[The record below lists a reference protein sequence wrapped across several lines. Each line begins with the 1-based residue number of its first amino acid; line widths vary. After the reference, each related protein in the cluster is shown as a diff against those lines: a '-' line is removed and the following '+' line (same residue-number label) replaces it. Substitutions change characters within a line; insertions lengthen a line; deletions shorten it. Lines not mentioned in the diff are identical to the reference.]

1 MKKINNISVIGMGY
15 VGAPLALELAKT
27 YNVVGYDIDETK
39 INNLN
44 NSIDTNSEID
54 DSLFQAARKNIIFSS
69 EESSLEESEM
79 YIVTVPTPINKK
91 NEPDLK
97 PLVSASNLIG
107 KFISKMILLFTNLLY
122 FQFNEDICVKF

>member
-54 DSLFQAARKNIIFSS
+54 DSLFQAARKNIIF
-69 EESSLEESEM
+69 
-79 YIVTVPTPINKK
+79 
-91 NEPDLK
+91 
-97 PLVSASNLIG
+97 PLR
-107 KFISKMILLFTNLLY
+107 NLL
-122 FQFNEDICVKF
+122 